1 MPAIRKVVHGDSNPG
16 TGIAGCCA
24 RAASGHAAAPPSAAS
39 NSRRPMVTVIR
50 SSRARCVKGTIPRH
64 ERVVLTARQQHPHSW
79 HFRAGGGAVHS
90 INSGLIHCN
99 KRSRDCDDLPQQ
111 KTAGRYEDGWPSP
124 ATIVGENKIG
134 QTVDIVIFGR
144 LAHSNRDKRI
154 EGTMTEQLLE
164 RVAIVTGA
172 SNGIGRGIAEA
183 LAAAGA
189 KTALAARRTEMLVEV
204 ASGIRN
210 AGGTALPMT
219 TDVTREDQVVQ
230 LFKKTYETYG
240 RVDILVNN
248 AGVPTHVP
256 IEDITLKYWQEVLD
270 VNLTAAFLCS
280 REAIKIMK
288 SQTPQGGR
296 IINIGSV
303 SAKTPRPD
311 SLPYTATKFALQG
324 MTHQLTMDGRKYGVV
339 ASILHPGATLS
350 SFSTRRGRTK
360 AGPGATPDDYVMA
373 AEDVAKVVV
382 LMCSLPP
389 AVNLYQAIFLPN
401 HMRSFIGRG

>member
-1 MPAIRKVVHGDSNPG
+1 
-16 TGIAGCCA
+16 
-24 RAASGHAAAPPSAAS
+24 
-39 NSRRPMVTVIR
+39 
-50 SSRARCVKGTIPRH
+50 
-64 ERVVLTARQQHPHSW
+64 
-79 HFRAGGGAVHS
+79 
-90 INSGLIHCN
+90 
-99 KRSRDCDDLPQQ
+99 
-111 KTAGRYEDGWPSP
+111 
-124 ATIVGENKIG
+124 
-134 QTVDIVIFGR
+134 
-144 LAHSNRDKRI
+144 
-154 EGTMTEQLLE
+154 
-164 RVAIVTGA
+164 VAIVTGA
-172 SNGIGRGIAEA
+172 SDGIGRGIAEA

-189 KTALAARRTEMLVEV
+189 KTALAARPTEMLVEV

-210 AGGTALPMT
+210 AGGTALPVT

-303 SAKTPRPD
+303 FAKTPRPD
-311 SLPYTATKFALQG
+311 SLPYTAT
-324 MTHQLTMDGRKYGVV
+324 
-339 ASILHPGATLS
+339 S
-350 SFSTRRGRTK
+350 SFSTRRGRTT
-360 AGPGATPDDYVMA
+360 AGPGTTPDDYVMA

-382 LMCSLPP
+382 LMCGLPP
-389 AVNLYQAIFLPN
+389 EVNLYEATILPN